1 MPIWL
6 PDERASRPDDQ
17 LISWAAF
24 EVDVPTLNGPTIHLA
39 GYIEREGAG
48 RVTSPLIG
56 VDRATRTFTTR
67 SYSTY
72 RLVGAPGLSGD
83 AEYVWKRW
91 LRIWKVDVHRDVTDE
106 LLRVVDA
113 GDRGAAQAQQGD

>member
-6 PDERASRPDDQ
+6 PDELASRPDDQ
-17 LISWAAF
+17 LLSWAAF
-24 EVDVPTLNGPTIHLA
+24 EALVPGLEGPTIHLV

-56 VDRATRTFTTR
+56 VDRTTRTFTTR

-91 LRIWKVDVHRDVTDE
+91 LRIWKVEVHRDVTDE
-106 LLRVVDA
+106 LLRELGIDT
-113 GDRGAAQAQQGD
+113 RGAGRARQGA